1 MRIRRTFIY
10 QYTHLWVKMLK
21 KLETELKIRGF
32 SARTVETYLYHN
44 KRFLDYVK
52 KDPKEVIED
61 DAKNYMAYL
70 MSELK
75 YSPRSVNL
83 ALSALK
89 FSFSEI
95 LQNTAFNAVK
105 APKSEKK
112 LPTVLTK
119 DEIKK
124 ILDAV
129 ENPKHR
135 LLIEFMYS
143 SGLRVSECVS
153 LKIDDLDLKEKMG
166 KIRHGKGNKERHI
179 ILSSNLIGHFNDYLS
194 TKKDKSQFIF
204 SVKGRPISVRQAQ
217 KVVKGA
223 AEKAGIKKR
232 VFCHALRSSFATHLL
247 EAGTDIRVIQ
257 ELLGHSDLSTTQIYT
272 KVSTQQ
278 LKKVKSPLDTL

>member
-1 MRIRRTFIY
+1 
-10 QYTHLWVKMLK
+10 MLD

-32 SARTVETYLYHN
+32 SNRTVEAYMYHN
-44 KRFLDYVK
+44 KNFLEFVN
-52 KDPKEVIED
+52 KDPKEIVED
-61 DAKNYMAYL
+61 DAKRYIAYL
-70 MSELK
+70 MSERK
-75 YSPRSVNL
+75 FKPRSVNL
-83 ALSALK
+83 ALSSLK
-89 FSFSEI
+89 FFYNEI
-95 LQNTAFNAVK
+95 LQNRAFNSVK

-124 ILDAV
+124 ILTAA

-135 LLIEFMYS
+135 LLIEFLYS

-153 LKIDDLDLKEKMG
+153 LKIDDLDFSEKMG
-166 KIRHGKGNKERHI
+166 KIRHGKGNKERYI
-179 ILSSNLIGHFNDYLS
+179 ILSDTLIQHLNDYMS
-194 TKKDKSQFIF
+194 KKKDSSPNIF
-204 SVKGRPISVRQAQ
+204 SVKGRPITARQAQ
-217 KVVKGA
+217 NIVKGA
-223 AEKAGIKKR
+223 AKKAAIKKR

-278 LKKVKSPLDTL
+278 LKKVKSPLDSL

>member
-1 MRIRRTFIY
+1 
-10 QYTHLWVKMLK
+10 MLD
-21 KLETELKIRGF
+21 KLATELKIRGF
-32 SARTVETYLYHN
+32 SKRTVDSYLFHN
-44 KRFLDYVK
+44 RKFLEFVN
-52 KDPKEVIED
+52 KDPKSVVED
-61 DAKNYMAYL
+61 DAKRYLAYL
-70 MSELK
+70 LTELK

-89 FSFSEI
+89 FFHNEI
-95 LQNTAFNAVK
+95 LQNSAFNGLK

-124 ILDAV
+124 LLNAV
-129 ENPKHR
+129 TNPKHR

-143 SGLRVSECVS
+143 AGLRVSESVS
-153 LKIDDLDLKEKMG
+153 LKVDDLDLNEKMG
-166 KIRHGKGNKERHI
+166 KIRHGKGNKERYI
-179 ILSSNLIGHFNDYLS
+179 ILSNNLIQHLNDYLA
-194 TKKDKSQFIF
+194 KRKDNSPYIF
-204 SVKGRPISVRQAQ
+204 SIKGRPITIRQAQ
-217 KVVKGA
+217 KVVKEA
-223 AEKAGIKKR
+223 AKTAGIKKR

-247 EAGTDIRVIQ
+247 EAGTDIRIIQ

>member
-1 MRIRRTFIY
+1 
-10 QYTHLWVKMLK
+10 MLH

-32 SARTVETYLYHN
+32 SKRTLDSYIYHN
-44 KRFLDYVK
+44 KRFLEFAK
-52 KDPKEVIED
+52 KEPRLVAEE
-61 DAKNYMAYL
+61 DAKSYLAYL
-70 MSELK
+70 MAELN

-89 FSFSEI
+89 FFYNEI
-95 LQNTAFNAVK
+95 LQNRAFNGVK

-119 DEIKK
+119 DEIRKLLESIK
-124 ILDAV
+124 
-129 ENPKHR
+129 NPKHR
-135 LLIEFMYS
+135 LLVEFMYS

-153 LKIDDLDLKEKMG
+153 LKTDDLDVKEKIG
-166 KIRHGKGNKERHI
+166 KVKHGKGNKERYI
-179 ILSSNLIGHFNDYLS
+179 ILSNSLIQHLDEYIKK
-194 TKKDKSQFIF
+194 KKDNSPYIF
-204 SVKGRPISVRQAQ
+204 SIKGRHITIRHAQ
-217 KVVKGA
+217 NVVKDA
-223 AEKAGIKKR
+223 AKRAGIKKR

-278 LKKVKSPLDTL
+278 LKKVKSPLDSL

>member
-1 MRIRRTFIY
+1 
-10 QYTHLWVKMLK
+10 MLD

-32 SARTVETYLYHN
+32 SRRTVDAYLFHN
-44 KRFLDYVK
+44 KKFLKFVD
-52 KDPKEVIED
+52 KDPKSVVED
-61 DAKNYMAYL
+61 DAKRYLAYL
-70 MSELK
+70 ITDLK
-75 YSPRSVNL
+75 YSPRSANL
-83 ALSALK
+83 ALSSLK
-89 FSFSEI
+89 FFHNEI
-95 LQNTAFNAVK
+95 LQNSAFNGLK

-124 ILDAV
+124 LLNAV
-129 ENPKHR
+129 NNSKHK

-153 LKIDDLDLKEKMG
+153 LKINDLDLTEKMG
-166 KIRHGKGNKERHI
+166 KIRHGKGNKERYI
-179 ILSSNLIGHFNDYLS
+179 ILSNSLIDHLNEYLPK
-194 TKKDKSQFIF
+194 KKDNSPFIF
-204 SVKGRPISVRQAQ
+204 SVNGRPITIRQAQ
-217 KVVKGA
+217 KVVKESA
-223 AEKAGIKKR
+223 KNAGIKKR